1 MEVNRQLLSEAQM
14 RYATDAVFQIK
25 VDNVI
30 YKIEKSQDDKLFP
43 FQKEIMKHMV
53 SYNLLLDEYK
63 RR

>member
-1 MEVNRQLLSEAQM
+1 MKVNRELLREADL
-14 RYATDAVFQIK
+14 RYATDVVFQIK

-30 YKIEKSQDDKLFP
+30 HKIEKEEKMFP
-43 FQKEIMKHMV
+43 FQREIVKHMV